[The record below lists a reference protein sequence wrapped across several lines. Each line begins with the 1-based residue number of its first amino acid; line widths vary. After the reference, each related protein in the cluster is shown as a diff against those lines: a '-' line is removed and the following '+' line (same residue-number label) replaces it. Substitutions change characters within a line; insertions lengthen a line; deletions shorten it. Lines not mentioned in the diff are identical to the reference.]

1 MEVFFDIDKK
11 KNLINDLEKKI
22 AEPNFWD
29 NQNKATS
36 IINNLNTLKDV
47 VELFGVLTIKAN
59 NFDLELDFLK
69 EEYDEEMHAL
79 LSEEYTKLS
88 EEVQAFEMQIL
99 LNDEYDDYPALIEIH
114 PGAGGV
120 ESQDWAAI
128 LYRMYTRYFEQKKF
142 KIEILDYQQ
151 ADEAGIKSV
160 SLLVKGKNAYG
171 YLKNEKGVHRLVRI
185 SPFDS
190 NKRRHTSFASIDVL
204 PEFKNNLDIEI
215 LEKDL
220 KIDTFRASGAGG
232 QHVNKTDSAV
242 RLTHLPSGIV
252 VSCQSERSQIQNKDR
267 ALNLLK
273 AKLKQQKLEEA
284 LKQKASLRGEVK
296 NIEWGSQVRSY
307 IFMPYTLVKDHRSG
321 YETGDINKVIN
332 GDLDDLIYFG
342 LKGGKTNE
350 N

>member
-88 EEVQAFEMQIL
+88 EEVQGFEMQIL